1 MSTTASWVWCSGTR
15 HLSDVHD
22 GMHMWMK
29 SRAGTPG
36 FLSKVTAVVERSD
49 LIEVQ
54 LLNTTSDK
62 RVGQWKLSF
71 HFFRY

>member
-1 MSTTASWVWCSGTR
+1 MSTTASWVWCSG

-22 GMHMWMK
+22 GMHIWMK
-29 SRAGTPG
+29 SRAGAPG
-36 FLSKVTAVVERSD
+36 FLSKVTAVDERPD

-62 RVGQWKLSF
+62 RVGQ
-71 HFFRY
+71 